1 MSGKRH
7 LLGAIWLISVAAF
20 SAASGNDGA
29 DDKVSSAVVESEM
42 LVEGVSPR
50 AFLRLLTAHVEKSL
64 QSRFIASKGDD
75 SHEQIAAWLEERGL
89 LYGTDRVVLDE
100 KHGLFI
106 APEFGHPSELACL
119 LRALGSMAAHVLA
132 HQSLTA
138 FEAEVPESAT
148 GEDQSLTD
156 SDAGEVSEGQA
167 EMEFRGLR
175 IRQRK
180 RAQHGRTGST
190 SQNFGE
196 AAVETLSWSVE
207 ARLEGESSR
216 ARYTSE
222 FSETKLR
229 GRVPG
234 TLVERHRVNGKD
246 VNAEDFSCVL
256 IMKPPP

>member
-7 LLGAIWLISVAAF
+7 LLGAIWLILIAGFA
-20 SAASGNDGA
+20 AASSHDEAND
-29 DDKVSSAVVESEM
+29 KLSSAVVESEV
-42 LVEGVSPR
+42 LLEGASPK

-75 SHEQIAAWLEERGL
+75 SHEQIAVWLEERGL
-89 LYGTDRVVLDE
+89 LYGTDQVVLDE

-119 LRALGSMAAHVLA
+119 LGALGSMAAHVLA

-138 FEAEVPESAT
+138 FEMEVPESAI

-167 EMEFRGLR
+167 EMVFRGLR

-180 RAQHGRTGST
+180 RTQYSRTGST

-196 AAVETLSWSVE
+196 AAVETLVSSVE
-207 ARLEGESSR
+207 ASLEGESSR

-222 FSETKLR
+222 FTETKLR
-229 GRVPG
+229 DGVPG
-234 TLVERHRVNGKD
+234 TRVERHRVNGKD
-246 VNAEDFSCVL
+246 VKAEDFSCVL
-256 IMKPPP
+256 IMKPPQ

>member
-7 LLGAIWLISVAAF
+7 LLGAIWLILIAGF
-20 SAASGNDGA
+20 SAASSHDEAND
-29 DDKVSSAVVESEM
+29 KLSSAVVESEVW
-42 LVEGVSPR
+42 VEGASPK

-75 SHEQIAAWLEERGL
+75 SHEQMVAWLEERGL
-89 LYGTDRVVLDE
+89 LYGTDQVVLDE

-119 LRALGSMAAHVLA
+119 LGALGSMAAHVLA

-138 FEAEVPESAT
+138 FEMEVPESAI
-148 GEDQSLTD
+148 GEDQSLKD

-180 RAQHGRTGST
+180 RTQHSRTGST
-190 SQNFGE
+190 SQN
-196 AAVETLSWSVE
+196 SVE
-207 ARLEGESSR
+207 ASFDGESSR

-222 FSETKLR
+222 FTETKLR
-229 GRVPG
+229 DGVPG
-234 TLVERHRVNGKD
+234 TRVERHRVNGKD
-246 VNAEDFSCVL
+246 VKAEDFSCVL
-256 IMKPPP
+256 IMKPPQ